1 MRGWSTLLY
10 TCNKD
15 AVDKTHTSPHL
26 NARLHQL
33 YKNAVCTSIKHV
45 LNAGLHSSK
54 ILETI
59 AENKLA
65 TSKINKYFQKT
76 ISSTLNEIT
85 VNPLYDGFQKSI
97 TESAKLADWGTA
109 DKTVH
114 CYNPDPSISPLTTTI
129 AITSHLLPS
138 INPSHKG
145 LAVSMY
151 HFLWYSWKRLLKGL
165 QTL

>member
-1 MRGWSTLLY
+1 MY

-85 VNPLYDGFQKSI
+85 VNLRMMDFRKAEQ
-97 TESAKLADWGTA
+97 
-109 DKTVH
+109 
-114 CYNPDPSISPLTTTI
+114 N
-129 AITSHLLPS
+129 LPS
-138 INPSHKG
+138 
-145 LAVSMY
+145 
-151 HFLWYSWKRLLKGL
+151 RLTEERWTKLSTVIIL
-165 QTL
+165 TQQSLL